1 LPASLAAH
9 VRGAAF
15 KAPMALGI
23 LAGAAVLH
31 VMGLI
36 DDRKGLGPWLKLAVQ
51 IAVCACVAIFF
62 DVRMLKAQEAQM
74 GAGWSVVATTIWLVA
89 ITNSF
94 NFLDNMDGLC
104 AGVAVIC
111 GLALLAAA
119 ATLHQYFVAA
129 WLCLMVG
136 AIAGFLPHNFFPA
149 RVFMGDAGS
158 LVIGFLLG
166 VVSCL
171 TTYLPSSGQYP
182 LYEYFAP
189 VVLMA
194 VPLYDTISVM
204 VIRVSVRSN
213 PMVGDRRHFSHR
225 LVKRGMSV
233 PRAVVTIY
241 VCTGATAGAAL
252 LLAHVTS
259 APAAVLVF
267 FQTLA
272 ILLVIALFESPEA
285 RQ

>member
-1 LPASLAAH
+1 
-9 VRGAAF
+9 
-15 KAPMALGI
+15 
-23 LAGAAVLH
+23 
-31 VMGLI
+31 
-36 DDRKGLGPWLKLAVQ
+36 
-51 IAVCACVAIFF
+51 
-62 DVRMLKAQEAQM
+62 
-74 GAGWSVVATTIWLVA
+74 
-89 ITNSF
+89 
-94 NFLDNMDGLC
+94 
-104 AGVAVIC
+104 
-111 GLALLAAA
+111 
-119 ATLHQYFVAA
+119 VAA

-149 RVFMGDAGS
+149 KIFMGDAGS

-171 TTYLPSSGQYP
+171 TTYLPIGQYP

-204 VIRVSVRSN
+204 VIRISVRSN

-241 VCTGATAGAAL
+241 VCTGATAVAAL
-252 LLAHVTS
+252 LLTHVTS

-267 FQTLA
+267 VQTLA

-285 RQ
+285 GK

>member
-1 LPASLAAH
+1 M
-9 VRGAAF
+9 V
-15 KAPMALGI
+15 
-23 LAGAAVLH
+23 V
-31 VMGLI
+31 GLI

-62 DVRMLKAQEAQM
+62 DVRLLKAQNTA
-74 GAGWSVVATTIWLVA
+74 WSIVVTTIWLVA

-111 GLALLAAA
+111 GCVLLAAA
-119 ATLHQYFVAA
+119 WNVHQYFVAA

-136 AIAGFLPHNFFPA
+136 AVAGFLPHNFFPA
-149 RVFMGDAGS
+149 KIFMGDAGA
-158 LVIGFLLG
+158 LVIGYLLG

-171 TTYLPSSGQYP
+171 ATYLPSGQYP

-204 VIRVSVRSN
+204 VIRISVRSN

-241 VCTGATAGAAL
+241 VCTGATAVSAL
-252 LLAHVTS
+252 LLTHVTS

-267 FQTLA
+267 LQTLA
-272 ILLVIALFESPEA
+272 ILLVIALFEAPA